1 MKIEHQVAIIYCG
14 VKELLKEVPVDKI
27 KAFEKDFIRLME
39 LENKDI
45 LNAVREGILTD
56 QEENSIIKAAGITAA
71 KYIK

>member
-1 MKIEHQVAIIYCG
+1 
-14 VKELLKEVPVDKI
+14 
-27 KAFEKDFIRLME
+27 ME